1 MTLVRY
7 EPWTLMN
14 RLHRELDDL
23 FRAPPATA
31 AGAAPEER
39 PVALIPS
46 VDVHEEAD
54 RYVVRAD
61 LPGVLPAD
69 IQVTTEQGVLQIR
82 AQRHVERRDGAPA
95 HGRYERFAGTFVR
108 RFTLP
113 EDANAEAISARS
125 THGVLELTIPKQA
138 KVEPRRI
145 TVEAA

>member
-31 AGAAPEER
+31 AAAEDR

-61 LPGVLPAD
+61 LPGVLPTD
-69 IQVTTEQGVLQIR
+69 IQVTADQGVLSIR
-82 AQRHVERRDGAPA
+82 AQRQAERREAGAA
-95 HGRYERFAGTFVR
+95 GGRYERVAGTFVR

-138 KVEPRRI
+138 KPEPRRI